1 MAKANKTASTAMTM
15 TLYREQGFTVWKTE
29 YYFKQPGMPF
39 GRRKDLLG
47 FIDVLAFNKDE
58 IIGVQDTSLTNMGA
72 RKKKILASP
81 YAWDWLQNPHRT
93 IEVVGWK
100 KYDKPVDRKYWRPT
114 VKEITL
120 ADFTNGRPEESDE
133 N

>member
-1 MAKANKTASTAMTM
+1 MAKTASTQMTM
-15 TLYREQGFTVWKTE
+15 RHYEEQGFSTWKCE

-47 FIDVLAFNKDE
+47 FIDILAFNNDE
-58 IIGVQDTSLTNMGA
+58 WIGVQDTSKTNMRA
-72 RKKKILASP
+72 REKKILASP
-81 YAWDWLQNPHRT
+81 YAWDWLLNPSHL
-93 IEVVGWK
+93 IHVVGWK

-120 ADFTNGRPEESDE
+120 GDFVDGRPIEAESDG
-133 N
+133 